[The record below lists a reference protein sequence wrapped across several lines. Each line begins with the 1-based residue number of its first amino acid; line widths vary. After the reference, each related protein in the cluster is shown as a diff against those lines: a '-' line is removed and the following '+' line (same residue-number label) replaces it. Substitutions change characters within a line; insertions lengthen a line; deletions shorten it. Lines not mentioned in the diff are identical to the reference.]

1 MRFVVGGTNDWERER
16 SQVPDGVVERTPR
29 ALLLLGCMVRV
40 RMLARPLSLSLSPLV
55 GSPTLPFI
63 DKGGAQAFTD
73 GGKEKILRAQKVL

>member
-1 MRFVVGGTNDWERER
+1 MRFVVGGTNGWERER

-40 RMLARPLSLSLSPLV
+40 RVLARPFLV
-55 GSPTLPFI
+55 GSPALPFI
-63 DKGGAQAFTD
+63 DKGAQVFID